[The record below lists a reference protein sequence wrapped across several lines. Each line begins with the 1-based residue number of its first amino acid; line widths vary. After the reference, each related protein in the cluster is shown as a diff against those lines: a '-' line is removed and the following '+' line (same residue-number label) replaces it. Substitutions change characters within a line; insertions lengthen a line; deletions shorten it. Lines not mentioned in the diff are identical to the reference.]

1 MGVIS
6 LEGITLPFVWCED
19 VCFET
24 IQYEKEAEELKME
37 NEKIDEKM
45 TKLKEVDGRL
55 CAYKL

>member
-6 LEGITLPFVWCED
+6 LEGINLPFVWCED

-24 IQYEKEAEELKME
+24 IQYEKEAEKLKME

-55 CAYKL
+55 SAYKL